1 VYDRLQNTVTPIS
14 AMWDHRTG
22 DRRDII
28 DEPQRY
34 KKLTAFAEQ
43 AAAVLFQD
51 ERVRILWLT
60 GSLAT
65 GTADAQSD
73 VDLRAAV
80 RVEDFATIGDW
91 WPDLLYELA
100 PIIWK
105 QRWPGPPD
113 EAILSAI
120 TSDYLRFDLVI
131 QSIQD
136 RRPRTLEAAQV
147 LFDKDDQA
155 KQFLLTLASPHDP
168 YAQLPSLAEDF
179 IRLLGMLPIVVERED
194 VPIGM
199 EGQLALHSMLIS
211 LLLLENGI
219 DRTFRGKRHVAAHL
233 DDEQR
238 ALLAQVPSLAP
249 TMESIIEGRIAYGRL
264 FLPRARRLMERHGQ
278 SYPAAFE
285 AATVQHLWETLGLR
299 L

>member
-1 VYDRLQNTVTPIS
+1 MT
-14 AMWDHRTG
+14 
-22 DRRDII
+22 
-28 DEPQRY
+28 
-34 KKLTAFAEQ
+34 FAEQ
-43 AAAVLFQD
+43 AAGTLLQD
-51 ERVRILWLT
+51 ECIRILWLT

-65 GTADAQSD
+65 GTADVQSD

-80 RVEDFATIGDW
+80 GVEDFATVSNW
-91 WPDLLYELA
+91 WPDVLDELA
-100 PIIWK
+100 PTVWK
-105 QRWPGPPD
+105 HRFLGPPD

-120 TSDYLRFDLVI
+120 TTDYLRFDLVI

-136 RRPRTLEAAQV
+136 RRPRSLEAAKV
-147 LFDKDDQA
+147 LFDKDNQA
-155 KQFLLTLASPHDP
+155 QEFVLTLASPHDP

-219 DRTFRGKRHVAAHL
+219 DRTVRGKRHVATHL
-233 DDEQR
+233 DNEQR
-238 ALLAQVPSLAP
+238 ALLARVPSLAP

-264 FLPRARRLMERHGQ
+264 FLPRARRLMEIHGQ

-285 AATVQHLWETLGLR
+285 AATTQHLWETLGLR

>member
-1 VYDRLQNTVTPIS
+1 MT
-14 AMWDHRTG
+14 
-22 DRRDII
+22 
-28 DEPQRY
+28 
-34 KKLTAFAEQ
+34 FAEQ
-43 AAAVLFQD
+43 AAGTLLQD
-51 ERVRILWLT
+51 ERIRILWLT

-65 GTADAQSD
+65 GTADVQSD

-80 RVEDFATIGDW
+80 GVEDFATVSNW
-91 WPDLLYELA
+91 WPDVLDELA
-100 PIIWK
+100 PTVWK
-105 QRWPGPPD
+105 HRFLGPPD

-120 TSDYLRFDLVI
+120 TTDYLRFDLVI

-136 RRPRTLEAAQV
+136 RRPRSLEAAKV
-147 LFDKDDQA
+147 LFDKDNQA
-155 KQFLLTLASPHDP
+155 QEFVLTLASPHDP

-219 DRTFRGKRHVAAHL
+219 DRTVRGKRHVATHL
-233 DDEQR
+233 DNEQR
-238 ALLAQVPSLAP
+238 ALLARVPSLAP

-264 FLPRARRLMERHGQ
+264 FLPRARRLMEIHGQ

-285 AATVQHLWETLGLR
+285 AATTQHLWETLGLR